1 MIEVVSESRC
11 IKCDVCIRVC
21 PTNVFERGADGFPV
35 IARQDDCQTCFM
47 CEAWCPED
55 ALFVAPLVERA
66 PAGSYL
72 RDEDELIRRD
82 LLGSYRR
89 DLGWR
94 DGQEPTARRDTT
106 TTVLSAFHGPQPPR
120 LR

>member
-1 MIEVVSESRC
+1 MIELVSQSRC

-55 ALFVAPLVERA
+55 ALFVDPQERPAAPD
-66 PAGSYL
+66 SIS
-72 RDEDELIRRD
+72 RDEDALVGAG

-89 DLGWR
+89 QLGWG
-94 DGQEPTARRDTT
+94 DGQEPTTSSDSTN
-106 TTVLSAFHGPQPPR
+106 TVLAAFHGPKPPR